1 MKKYGQN
8 SSSELSQ
15 ETYERRIFKR
25 RQLIYYLELFDDKD
39 RRCIGHVVDISPEGM
54 LVMSERPFGMHQV
67 YHFIIAYKREPL
79 KRELFQVTARSR
91 WCMPGMHAH
100 FYDTGFEL
108 IRLDRHASEALD
120 FIMKTIC
127 F

>member
-1 MKKYGQN
+1 MKKHDQK

-15 ETYERRIFKR
+15 ETYERRIFRR
-25 RQLIYYLELFDDKD
+25 RQLIYYLELLDNKD
-39 RRCIGHVVDISPEGM
+39 NRCIGHVIDISPEGM
-54 LVMSERPFGMHQV
+54 LVMSERPFRMHQV
-67 YHFIIAYKREPL
+67 YRFTIAFKRAPL

-91 WCMPGMHAH
+91 WCIPGMHAH

-108 IRLDRHASEALD
+108 IGLDRHASEALD